1 MKKIIFLFWVSIGYS
16 QVEYNH
22 PELNWHT
29 FETEHFQ
36 IHFHDETEM
45 TAREAATVAEVI
57 YPKVTNFYNFSPK
70 EKTHL
75 ILKDPDDY
83 SNGAAY
89 YYDNKIMIWASPLD
103 FELRGSH
110 RWLQN
115 VITHEFVHIVSLQKA
130 MKAGTKIPGAYIQ
143 FMNYEKE
150 KRPDVLYGYPNA
162 LISYPIPGAIVPP
175 WLAEGIAQYMYDNAD
190 WDHWDSHRDMI
201 LRDRN
206 EYLRKKGDWERIDL

>member
-1 MKKIIFLFWVSIGYS
+1 MKNFLSIIILLTVVFA

-57 YPKVTNFYNFSPK
+57 YPKITGFYDFEPK
-70 EKTHL
+70 SKTHL
-75 ILKDPDDY
+75 VLIDPDDY

-89 YYDNKIMIWASPLD
+89 YYDNKIIIWASPLD

-115 VITHEFVHIVSLQKA
+115 VITHEFAHIVSLQKA
-130 MKAGTKIPGAYIQ
+130 MKAGTKIPGAYVQ
-143 FMNYEKE
+143 FMNYEE
-150 KRPDVLYGYPNA
+150 
-162 LISYPIPGAIVPP
+162 
-175 WLAEGIAQYMYDNAD
+175 
-190 WDHWDSHRDMI
+190 
-201 LRDRN
+201 
-206 EYLRKKGDWERIDL
+206 

>member
-1 MKKIIFLFWVSIGYS
+1 MNKTVYLVLACSFIFAEI
-16 QVEYNH
+16 EYNH
-22 PELNWHT
+22 PELNWHS
-29 FETEHFQ
+29 FETDHFR

-57 YPKVTNFYNFSPK
+57 YPHITGFYEFKPK

-75 ILKDPDDY
+75 ILIDPDDY

-115 VITHEFVHIVSLQKA
+115 VITHEFAHIVSLQKS
-130 MKAGTKIPGAYIQ
+130 MKAGTKIPGAYLQ
-143 FMNYEKE
+143 LMNYEDETQFQGQPFHHGWLK
-150 KRPDVLYGYPNA
+150 A
-162 LISYPIPGAIVPP
+162 LHNICMKMQTGTIGIPT
-175 WLAEGIAQYMYDNAD
+175 GI
-190 WDHWDSHRDMI
+190 
-201 LRDRN
+201 
-206 EYLRKKGDWERIDL
+206 